1 MISARDTL
9 IDAKLDLNDTRL
21 RVRLDTLPEKLR
33 RRLVT
38 TIGRLTRELLG
49 KVEAREPVR
58 TGRLRSLTEDYV
70 DDNRIKNFVRGR
82 VRVLRTDEH
91 NTAAAAGALEYGG
104 PGKRRKGPVKVT
116 GYMRRGERGRFK
128 YRVDDYERRRPRITA
143 QRFLRGPAAAMLPKA
158 RAELR
163 RALQEELKG

>member
-21 RVRLDTLPEKLR
+21 RVRLDEMPDKLR

-38 TIGRLTRELLG
+38 TIGRLTRELLA

-58 TGRLRSLTEDYV
+58 TGRLRELTEDYV

-82 VRVLRTDEH
+82 VGNNNRNFHPAD
-91 NTAAAAGALEYGG
+91 
-104 PGKRRKGPVKVT
+104 
-116 GYMRRGERGRFK
+116 RG
-128 YRVDDYERRRPRITA
+128 
-143 QRFLRGPAAAMLPKA
+143 
-158 RAELR
+158 
-163 RALQEELKG
+163 

>member
-1 MISARDTL
+1 MNSARDIL

-21 RVRLDTLPEKLR
+21 RARLESLPDKLR

-38 TIGRLTRELLG
+38 TIGRLTNELLH

-58 TGRLRSLTEDYV
+58 TGRLRALTNAYV
-70 DDNRIKNFVRGR
+70 DDNRIKQFVRGR
-82 VRVLRTDEH
+82 VRVLRSREH
-91 NTAAAAGALEYGG
+91 NTAAAAGALEYGST
-104 PGKRRKGPVKVT
+104 GKAYPVK

-128 YRVDDYERRRPRITA
+128 SRVRGYQRVGGITEM
-143 QRFLRGPAAAMLPKA
+143 RFLRGPAAAMLPKA

-163 RALQEELKG
+163 RVLQDL